1 MTKKK
6 KKTHEQQQQQQ
17 SRNVMLSKK
26 TKTNGSVRCQA
37 NRRLALPDTDTN
49 TLNKC
54 FNLSSLK
61 CSNVFCIYMY
71 IMVSC
76 LFFSSRLKVR
86 KLETYFNSIRISLT
100 LSFSLPFRFHF
111 VCFFCTQDEKNAS
124 SQFHI
129 ETGQYFAELTN
140 LFRNR
145 LVIEN
150 ELEFKLSARS
160 LPLSLLFLFNPAPV
174 PHKKKQDEITK
185 KNEESAVESAFN

>member
-1 MTKKK
+1 MPNGWAQSGRKTKSEENEMTKKK

-100 LSFSLPFRFHF
+100 LSLSPPFRFHF
-111 VCFFCTQDEKNAS
+111 VCFF
-124 SQFHI
+124 
-129 ETGQYFAELTN
+129 FAHRTRRMRQVN
-140 LFRNR
+140 FTSKRANTSP
-145 LVIEN
+145 N
-150 ELEFKLSARS
+150 
-160 LPLSLLFLFNPAPV
+160 
-174 PHKKKQDEITK
+174 
-185 KNEESAVESAFN
+185 

>member
-100 LSFSLPFRFHF
+100 LSLSPPFRFHF
-111 VCFFCTQDEKNAS
+111 VCFF
-124 SQFHI
+124 
-129 ETGQYFAELTN
+129 FAHRTRRMRQVN
-140 LFRNR
+140 FTSKRANTSP
-145 LVIEN
+145 N
-150 ELEFKLSARS
+150 
-160 LPLSLLFLFNPAPV
+160 
-174 PHKKKQDEITK
+174 
-185 KNEESAVESAFN
+185 